1 MAKEKV
7 QQQDGS
13 KVLRILRTEYKFEG
27 IILGVLGLLV
37 AVLGVYLIQGD
48 LLTIRWTDF
57 VLFDAEWKIIV
68 FGSIVTFIGLASFL
82 MAVWPFFVP
91 SWKERKKISW
101 PKKDTVLNHSARVY
115 GFIIFVVL
123 FFVLV
128 DWPLRE
134 LFAWLNG

>member
-7 QQQDGS
+7 QAQEGS
-13 KVLRILRTEYKFEG
+13 KVLQILRTEYKFEG
-27 IILGVLGLLV
+27 IILGVLGMLV

-48 LLTIRWTDF
+48 IITIKWTDMF
-57 VLFDAEWKIIV
+57 LFDQPWKITV
-68 FGSIVTFIGLASFL
+68 FGAVVTLIGLASFV
-82 MAVWPFFVP
+82 MAIWPFFVP

-101 PKKDTVLNHSARVY
+101 PKRDTILNHSGRVY
-115 GFIIFVVL
+115 GFILFVVL
-123 FFVLV
+123 FFILV